1 MPLSYCSYGQSC
13 EMFNEVLVDSNVPL
27 LGSQGLKPKHFQ
39 SIGRGKKVEDKEKRK
54 EEKEGKKRSE
64 EKSWKWIRKKK
75 NQHKKQKQ
83 KNNFWP
89 NFGLCTCVKAK
100 YCTI

>member
-1 MPLSYCSYGQSC
+1 LI
-13 EMFNEVLVDSNVPL
+13 NVPL

-75 NQHKKQKQ
+75 KPTQKTKTKKQLLAKFWLMHMRESKVLYNLEQ
-83 KNNFWP
+83 KLVQN
-89 NFGLCTCVKAK
+89 LV
-100 YCTI
+100 